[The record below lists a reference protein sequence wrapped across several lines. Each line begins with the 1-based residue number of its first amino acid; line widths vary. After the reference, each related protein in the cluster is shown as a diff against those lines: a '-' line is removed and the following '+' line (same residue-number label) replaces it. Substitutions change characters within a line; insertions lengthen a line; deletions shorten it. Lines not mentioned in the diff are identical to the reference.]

1 MRAAA
6 IPKRFLPHSC
16 TLVTETDNA
25 HWGSTVTVETELN
38 HVRIDLSEN
47 NALLFY
53 DCLNS
58 TPANVNF
65 TLSGGNIKRLR
76 VIAFE
81 KEYVIKKVD
90 YLYAEDSLLRLSII
104 WSKNFKKLGG
114 DKNGGFFW
122 YFAVERCVTVN
133 FKKSAAKTII

>member
-25 HWGSTVTVETELN
+25 HWGSTTVAETELN

-47 NALLFY
+47 SALMFY
-53 DCLNS
+53 DCQNS
-58 TPANVNF
+58 SPANVNF
-65 TLSGGNIKRLR
+65 TLSGGNIKRLS
-76 VIAFE
+76 VMAFE

-90 YLYAEDSLLRLSII
+90 YLYAEDALHHLEITLES
-104 WSKNFKKLGG
+104 
-114 DKNGGFFW
+114 
-122 YFAVERCVTVN
+122 EE
-133 FKKSAAKTII
+133 